1 MEGSGKNR
9 ISVPVY
15 NPFGLADR
23 THLLDKHLLK
33 THIGDANE
41 AGAVR
46 RGDLGG
52 ATQLEVDNKPDALIR
67 REERCC
73 EGLDNWGM
81 KCQVES
87 I

>member
-1 MEGSGKNR
+1 M
-9 ISVPVY
+9 PVY

-33 THIGDANE
+33 THICDVNE
-41 AGAVR
+41 AGAVK

-52 ATQLEVDNKPDALIR
+52 ATQLEVDNKRDALIR
-67 REERCC
+67 RELRWC
-73 EGLDNWGM
+73 EGLDSWGE